1 MRILFADP
9 VPGSYRQ
16 LADEALAAEGWALL
30 EPAGPSD
37 ADLAPALA
45 GADVLVSR
53 RRIVPPVALQSMP
66 DLRFWQHV
74 GLKVPPEYL
83 AAASRLGVPISVIPS
98 FGNVMVAEQAFALM
112 IAVARQVVVGHRDVA
127 DGTYRERGLTPELTS
142 ETRIA
147 YWWNDR
153 PGYVP
158 LFGQTLGVV
167 GLGDIGTAMATRAR
181 AFGMRVLYF
190 KRSRLPEDEERE
202 LGVEYRALDDLLAE
216 VDFVSL
222 HLPHTAESERLVDA
236 RRLALMKPT
245 AILVN
250 AARGGLVDEAAL
262 IDALQ
267 NGRLAGAGLDVFAY
281 EPLPAD
287 SPLCRLEN
295 VVMSPHTGSAP
306 ARGLRD
312 ILRQVVPNIRAA
324 LSGGPIEGLIRT

>member
-9 VPGSYRQ
+9 VPGPYRQ

-30 EPAGPSD
+30 EPASSSD
-37 ADLAPALA
+37 ADLGAALA
-45 GADVLVSR
+45 RADVLISR
-53 RRIVPPVALQSMP
+53 RRIVPTGSLQSMP
-66 DLRFWQHV
+66 ALRFWQHV
-74 GLKVPPEYL
+74 GLKLPPEYL
-83 AAASRLGVPISVIPS
+83 AAAGRLGVPISAIPS
-98 FGNVMVAEQAFALM
+98 FGNVMVAEQAFSLM
-112 IAVARQVVVGHRDVA
+112 IAVARQVVVAHHDVA
-127 DGTYRERGLTPELTS
+127 DGTYRQRGLAPELTS
-142 ETRIA
+142 ETKIA

-153 PGYVP
+153 SGYVP
-158 LFGQTLGVV
+158 LLGQTLGVV

-181 AFGMRVLYF
+181 AFGMRVLYS
-190 KRSRLPEDEERE
+190 KRSRLSVDEEHA
-202 LGVEYRALDDLLAE
+202 LGVKYRALDDLLAE
-216 VDFVSL
+216 VDFLSL
-222 HLPHTAESERLVDA
+222 HLPHTAESEHLLDA

-267 NGRLAGAGLDVFAY
+267 AGRLAGAGLDVFAY

-295 VVMSPHTGSAP
+295 VVLSPHTGSAP

-324 LSGGPIEGLIRT
+324 LTGGQVEGLIGT